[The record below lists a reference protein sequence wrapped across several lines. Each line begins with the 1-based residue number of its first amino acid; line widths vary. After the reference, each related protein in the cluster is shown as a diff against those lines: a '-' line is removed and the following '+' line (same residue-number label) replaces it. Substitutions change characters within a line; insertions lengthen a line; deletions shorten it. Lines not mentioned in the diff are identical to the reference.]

1 MPGATNEE
9 RKLTLVVPASTIN
22 AAPLFRELNPG
33 IHFSR
38 ITGTSISFLSTTMVS
53 L

>member
-1 MPGATNEE
+1 MPGATTEE

-22 AAPLFRELNPG
+22 PAPLFRELNPG
-33 IHFSR
+33 IHSSR
-38 ITGTSISFLSTTMVS
+38 TTGTSITILSTVMLS